1 LNASGDVNVGRP
13 AFSQVSPG
21 TRVAPITAA
30 RKEIRPLM
38 FRRSTPLM
46 KDVDRNTAP
55 IQIG

>member
-1 LNASGDVNVGRP
+1 MSGGRRFRKFHRARALHP
-13 AFSQVSPG
+13 SP
-21 TRVAPITAA
+21 PPE
-30 RKEIRPLM
+30 RKSAPLM